1 MPYDNAYNRG
11 IAHDIGAINERF
23 ATLYAYSPVDGRGG
37 YSEGGSNAGVLFQ
50 VGNASKRDGEDNVYN
65 DDLALPPV
73 YYYGQDA
80 EGLEGGNG
88 FAAGTFR
95 DSGEGSQLGARSATG
110 HFDGAAAARSVAKY
124 EGSGGFPLG
133 DLGCGPSCKGC
144 PQCCPAPKTATGS
157 GYQGGNLF
165 TDIYHGF
172 EDLGSDIGSAV
183 DYVIGSAKPKKQ
195 KLRALGRLLAH
206 SMQHKLTGGVKA
218 QAAAE
223 SLAGGSWWDS
233 LKEGVSDVVSF
244 LPNLAIHAIAGKK
257 PDPLGGSAGP
267 KGSKP
272 RKMRG
277 GDAAAA
283 EISPPTGAGASGR
296 QIGGA
301 ILGNPDGYPRMG
313 DSARIAGRGRSKKVG
328 GAKALEGPNGDLLAM
343 PSPSLANGVPPRA
356 QLRGSY
362 GGAKP
367 AELTK
372 EAVIKAV
379 KAKLKGKGAENPEK
393 PESVDFE
400 KGSIPK
406 IGKRGA
412 SPQPLRGN
420 LAGMTD
426 NRAEAAPAAGGAK
439 GADGRKRRAEIVKK
453 VMQERGL
460 KLIEASKYVKANNL
474 YHA

>member
-11 IAHDIGAINERF
+11 IAQDLNAFNERF
-23 ATLYAYSPVDGRGG
+23 ATLYGYSPVDGRGG

-50 VGNASKRDGEDNVYN
+50 MGNASKRDGEDNVYN

-95 DSGEGSQLGARSATG
+95 DTGEGSQLGVSATG

-124 EGSGGFPLG
+124 EGS
-133 DLGCGPSCKGC
+133 
-144 PQCCPAPKTATGS
+144 GS

-206 SMQHKLTGGVKA
+206 SMQHKLTGGAKA

-244 LPNLAIHAIAGKK
+244 LPDLAIHAIAGK
-257 PDPLGGSAGP
+257 
-267 KGSKP
+267 KP

-283 EISPPTGAGASGR
+283 EVSPPTGAGASGGAER

-313 DSARIAGRGRSKKVG
+313 DSARIAGRGKGKKVG

-343 PSPSLANGVPPRA
+343 PGPALANGVPPRA

-379 KAKLKGKGAENPEK
+379 KAKLKGKGAEKPEK
-393 PESVDFE
+393 PESHDVVHIDFE

-406 IGKRGA
+406 IKGGK
-412 SPQPLRGN
+412 N
-420 LAGMTD
+420 LSGMTD
-426 NRAEAAPAAGGAK
+426 KRAEAAPAAGGAK
-439 GADGRKRRAEIVKK
+439 GTDGRKRRAEIVKR

-460 KLIEASKYVKANNL
+460 KLIEASKYVKAHNL

>member
-11 IAHDIGAINERF
+11 IAQDLNAFNERF
-23 ATLYAYSPVDGRGG
+23 ATLYGYSPVDGRGG

-50 VGNASKRDGEDNVYN
+50 MGNASKRDGEDNVYN

-95 DSGEGSQLGARSATG
+95 DTGEGSQLGVSATG

-124 EGSGGFPLG
+124 EGS
-133 DLGCGPSCKGC
+133 
-144 PQCCPAPKTATGS
+144 GS

-206 SMQHKLTGGVKA
+206 SMQHKLTGGAKA

-244 LPNLAIHAIAGKK
+244 LPDLAIHAIAGKK

-283 EISPPTGAGASGR
+283 EVSPPTGAGASGGAER

-313 DSARIAGRGRSKKVG
+313 DSARIAGRGQGKKVG

-343 PSPSLANGVPPRA
+343 PGPALANGVPPRA

-379 KAKLKGKGAENPEK
+379 KAKLKGKGAEKPEK
-393 PESVDFE
+393 PESHDVVHIDFE

-406 IGKRGA
+406 IKGGK
-412 SPQPLRGN
+412 N
-420 LAGMTD
+420 LSGMTD
-426 NRAEAAPAAGGAK
+426 KRAEAAPAAGGAK
-439 GADGRKRRAEIVKK
+439 GTDGRKRRAEIVKR

-460 KLIEASKYVKANNL
+460 KLIEASKYVKAHNL

>member
-11 IAHDIGAINERF
+11 IAQDLNAFNERF

-50 VGNASKRDGEDNVYN
+50 MGNASKRDGEDNVYN

-80 EGLEGGNG
+80 EGMRGGNG

-95 DSGEGSQLGARSATG
+95 DTGEGSQLGVSATG

-124 EGSGGFPLG
+124 EGSGASRASEC
-133 DLGCGPSCKGC
+133 CGPSCKGC

-206 SMQHKLTGGVKA
+206 SMQHKLTGGAKA

-244 LPNLAIHAIAGKK
+244 LPDLAIHAIAGKK
-257 PDPLGGSAGP
+257 P
-267 KGSKP
+267 
-272 RKMRG
+272 RKLRG

-283 EISPPTGAGASGR
+283 EISPPTGAGSSGGAER

-313 DSARIAGRGRSKKVG
+313 DSARIAGRGKGKKVG
-328 GAKALEGPNGDLLAM
+328 GAKTLEGPNGDLLGF
-343 PSPSLANGVPPRA
+343 PSPALANGVPPRA

-379 KAKLKGKGAENPEK
+379 KAKLKGKGAEKPEK
-393 PESVDFE
+393 PESHDVVHIDFE

-406 IGKRGA
+406 IKGGK
-412 SPQPLRGN
+412 N
-420 LAGMTD
+420 LTGMTD
-426 NRAEAAPAAGGAK
+426 KRAEAAPAAGGAK

-460 KLIEASKYVKANNL
+460 KLIEASKYVKEHNL

>member
-11 IAHDIGAINERF
+11 IAQDLNAFNERF
-23 ATLYAYSPVDGRGG
+23 ATLYGYSPVDGRGG

-50 VGNASKRDGEDNVYN
+50 MGNASKRDGEDNVYN

-95 DSGEGSQLGARSATG
+95 DTGEGSQLGVSATG

-124 EGSGGFPLG
+124 EGS
-133 DLGCGPSCKGC
+133 
-144 PQCCPAPKTATGS
+144 GS

-195 KLRALGRLLAH
+195 TLRALGRLLAH
-206 SMQHKLTGGVKA
+206 SMQHKLPGGAKA

-244 LPNLAIHAIAGKK
+244 LPDLAIHAIAGK
-257 PDPLGGSAGP
+257 
-267 KGSKP
+267 KP

-283 EISPPTGAGASGR
+283 EVSPPTGAGASGGAER

-313 DSARIAGRGRSKKVG
+313 DSARIAGRGKGRKVG

-343 PSPSLANGVPPRA
+343 PGPALANGVPPRA

-379 KAKLKGKGAENPEK
+379 KAKLKGGN
-393 PESVDFE
+393 
-400 KGSIPK
+400 
-406 IGKRGA
+406 
-412 SPQPLRGN
+412 N

-426 NRAEAAPAAGGAK
+426 KRAEAAAPAAGGAK
-439 GADGRKRRAEIVKK
+439 GADGRKRRAEIVKR

-460 KLIEASKYVKANNL
+460 KLIEASKYVKAHNL

>member
-37 YSEGGSNAGVLFQ
+37 YAEGGSNAGVLFQ
-50 VGNASKRDGEDNVYN
+50 MGNASKRDGEDNVYN

-80 EGLEGGNG
+80 EALEGGSG
-88 FAAGTFR
+88 FAAGTYR
-95 DSGEGSQLGARSATG
+95 DTGEGSQLGAKSATG
-110 HFDGAAAARSVAKY
+110 RFSGAAAARSVAKY
-124 EGSGGFPLG
+124 EAGGRGAVDGDQGDTLAMPDSPPASWMEGGNLWSDIYDGFG
-133 DLGCGPSCKGC
+133 DLGK
-144 PQCCPAPKTATGS
+144 
-157 GYQGGNLF
+157 
-165 TDIYHGF
+165 
-172 EDLGSDIGSAV
+172 DIGSAV
-183 DYVIGSAKPKKQ
+183 DYVVGSAKPKKA

-206 SMQHKLTGGVKA
+206 SMHHKLTGGAKA

-233 LKEGVSDVVSF
+233 LKSGISDVVGY
-244 LPNLAIHAIAGKK
+244 LPELAIHAIAGK
-257 PDPLGGSAGP
+257 
-267 KGSKP
+267 KP

-283 EISPPTGAGASGR
+283 EVSPPTGPT
-296 QIGGA
+296 GGA
-301 ILGNPDGYPRMG
+301 ILGNPDGYPRAG
-313 DSARIAGRGRSKKVG
+313 DSARIAGRGKKVG

-343 PSPSLANGVPPRA
+343 PGLALANGVPPRA

-379 KAKLKGKGAENPEK
+379 KAKLKG
-393 PESVDFE
+393 
-400 KGSIPK
+400 
-406 IGKRGA
+406 GKRGV

-426 NRAEAAPAAGGAK
+426 KRAEAAAPAAAPAAGGAK

-460 KLIEASKYVKANNL
+460 KLIEASKFVKANNL
-474 YHA
+474 YKA

>member
-50 VGNASKRDGEDNVYN
+50 KGNASKRDGEDNVYN

-124 EGSGGFPLG
+124 EGSGGSPKG

-144 PQCCPAPKTATGS
+144 PQCCPAPKGGESATGS
-157 GYQGGNLF
+157 GYQGGNLW

-206 SMQHKLTGGVKA
+206 SMQHKLTGGAKA

-244 LPNLAIHAIAGKK
+244 LPDLAIHAFAGKK

-283 EISPPTGAGASGR
+283 EVSPPTGAGASGGAER

-301 ILGNPDGYPRMG
+301 ILGNPDGYPRIG

-379 KAKLKGKGAENPEK
+379 KAKLKG
-393 PESVDFE
+393 
-400 KGSIPK
+400 
-406 IGKRGA
+406 GK
-412 SPQPLRGN
+412 N

-426 NRAEAAPAAGGAK
+426 KRAEAAAPAAAPAAGGAK
-439 GADGRKRRAEIVKK
+439 GTDGRKRRAEIVKR

-460 KLIEASKYVKANNL
+460 KLIEASQYVKAHNL

>member
-11 IAHDIGAINERF
+11 IAQDLNAFNERF
-23 ATLYAYSPVDGRGG
+23 ATLYGYSPVDGRGG

-50 VGNASKRDGEDNVYN
+50 MGNASKRDGEDNVYN

-95 DSGEGSQLGARSATG
+95 DTGEGSQLGVSATG

-124 EGSGGFPLG
+124 EGS
-133 DLGCGPSCKGC
+133 
-144 PQCCPAPKTATGS
+144 GS

-206 SMQHKLTGGVKA
+206 SMQHKLTGGAKA

-244 LPNLAIHAIAGKK
+244 LPDLAIHAIAGKK

-283 EISPPTGAGASGR
+283 EVSPPTGAGASGGAER

-313 DSARIAGRGRSKKVG
+313 DSARIAGRGKGRKVG

-343 PSPSLANGVPPRA
+343 PGPALANGVPPRA

-379 KAKLKGKGAENPEK
+379 KAKLKGKGAEKPEK
-393 PESVDFE
+393 PESHDVVHIDFE

-406 IGKRGA
+406 IKGGK
-412 SPQPLRGN
+412 N
-420 LAGMTD
+420 LSGMTD
-426 NRAEAAPAAGGAK
+426 KRAEAAPAAGGAK
-439 GADGRKRRAEIVKK
+439 GTDGRKRRAEIVKR

-460 KLIEASKYVKANNL
+460 KLIEASKYVKAHNL